1 MGIGPE
7 NLRSPGVRNLRGSVV
22 DEMGTFDAPRIHFGV
37 EAIIEGWGSL
47 GIEVVTAIVYGVNVV
62 LDSLW
67 GS

>member
-1 MGIGPE
+1 
-7 NLRSPGVRNLRGSVV
+7 
-22 DEMGTFDAPRIHFGV
+22 MGTFDAPRIHFGV